1 MKNISEIDLLVN
13 LHHFLFS
20 LTHWMFMT
28 LLFGLLDY
36 PTLKYYAFYRVNPF
50 EKDMHVIAPFS
61 SLLLFF
67 NAAEHRFEL
76 K

>member
-1 MKNISEIDLLVN
+1 
-13 LHHFLFS
+13 
-20 LTHWMFMT
+20 MT